1 MDDHRFDAF
10 ARTMGTT
17 RGRRGALSLLA
28 AAAGLGLANTAARRR
43 TGKRKE
49 PRPSEVSAVCLA
61 AGSEACPPERAKP
74 GAVLMDC
81 HFAYADLSGRRL
93 NATNLTRASLVN
105 ASLSGANLSG
115 ANLTDA
121 CLEGADLSGA
131 RLNGANL
138 NGADLTGANL
148 RGADLRG
155 SNAKAAQ
162 LATAQVGCT
171 TRLPNGRPG
180 TCPAGTACFD
190 GSCVTMQGTC
200 PTGRNLCTDL
210 GTAQCNGN
218 RFCSCFVSTEGDTR
232 CAHNDGSDGTGSC
245 EQCRSSAD
253 CTALFPDIPGVF
265 CVLTTGT
272 ACCGGDPFGFCLGPC
287 PTL

>member
-1 MDDHRFDAF
+1 MDDKQFDAMSRSLGT
-10 ARTMGTT
+10 ARS
-17 RGRRGALSLLA
+17 RRGLIALLA
-28 AAAGLGLANTAARRR
+28 GAAGLALADAAARRR
-43 TGKRKE
+43 RAKQPK
-49 PRPSEVSAVCLA
+49 PSAESAVCLA
-61 AGSEACPPERAKP
+61 AGSEACAVERAKP
-74 GAVLMDC
+74 GAVLKDC
-81 HFAYADLSGRRL
+81 HFVYFDFSGRKL
-93 NATNLTRASLVN
+93 NAANLTRAN
-105 ASLSGANLSG
+105 FTYANLSGASLAG

-121 CLEGADLSGA
+121 CLEGADLTGA
-131 RLNGANL
+131 RLSGANL
-138 NGADLTGANL
+138 RGADLSGADL

-190 GSCVTMQGTC
+190 GACVTLQGTC

-210 GTAQCNGN
+210 GTAECNGN

-245 EQCRSSAD
+245 EQCRSTAD
-253 CTALFPDIPGVF
+253 CATLFPDIPGVF